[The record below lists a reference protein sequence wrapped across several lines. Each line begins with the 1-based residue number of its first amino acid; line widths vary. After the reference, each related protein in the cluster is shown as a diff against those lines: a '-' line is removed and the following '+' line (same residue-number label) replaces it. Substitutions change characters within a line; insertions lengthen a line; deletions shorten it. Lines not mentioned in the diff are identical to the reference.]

1 MPLPTYSAASAASWK
16 CIHPSATGAMTRP
29 WPREWCETLSADSI
43 GQPGSALKQGA
54 RRLLERFMVTGHNVI
69 AISFPAT
76 AARILPA
83 MQPSFDHHDLPAVT
97 APSGWVQRGERCE
110 LWWNGRPWL
119 LHRPH
124 AVSGFRVRLDAR
136 GASQPARPRRQ
147 RAAGAT
153 PSAGA
158 RLGFAAVAGDAV
170 ARLVDV
176 APGAGAARSLRLR
189 AAAPAGAARRGRGRE
204 VARIKQ
210 ALAPRRPAAMAR
222 PDVQARGQNGWSPG
236 TAPAA
241 PARAMPIV
249 PRARS
254 SPLR

>member
-1 MPLPTYSAASAASWK
+1 M
-16 CIHPSATGAMTRP
+16 
-29 WPREWCETLSADSI
+29 
-43 GQPGSALKQGA
+43 
-54 RRLLERFMVTGHNVI
+54 
-69 AISFPAT
+69 SFPAT

-110 LWWNGRPWL
+110 LWWNGRSVACIV
-119 LHRPH
+119 PH

-136 GASQPARPRRQ
+136 GASQPKVVQAANVRQARRYAERWC
-147 RAAGAT
+147 A
-153 PSAGA
+153 A
-158 RLGFAAVAGDAV
+158 RLWPQLRLRDAV

-176 APGAGAARSLRLR
+176 APGAGAAPQPALTREQRQQARRL
-189 AAAPAGAARRGRGRE
+189 AEAGAGE

-236 TAPAA
+236 AAPAA
-241 PARAMPIV
+241 PPRAMPIV